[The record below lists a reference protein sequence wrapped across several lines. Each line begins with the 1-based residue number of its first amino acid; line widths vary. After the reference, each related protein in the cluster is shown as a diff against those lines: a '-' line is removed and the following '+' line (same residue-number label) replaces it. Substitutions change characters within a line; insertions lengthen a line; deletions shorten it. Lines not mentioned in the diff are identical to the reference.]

1 MEVSIHSAETKFG
14 LQLHEEESIKQWIV
28 STIKKENQTEE
39 GEITIIFCPDEY
51 LLKINK
57 EYLDHDYYTDII
69 TFPYSDNPLIADL
82 FISIDRVK
90 DNAID
95 HSVSFEEELRRV
107 IIHGILHLCGYD
119 DDTPSSQKKMR
130 EAENRYLNVWKKFNQ
145 SE

>member
-82 FISIDRVK
+82 FIDRKSTRLNSSHV
-90 DNAID
+90 AI
-95 HSVSFEEELRRV
+95 S
-107 IIHGILHLCGYD
+107 
-119 DDTPSSQKKMR
+119 
-130 EAENRYLNVWKKFNQ
+130 
-145 SE
+145 